1 MSRFSINKQSQ
12 NEVRSLIHRLRS
24 YRLVRN
30 LLIGFILV
38 SICNLLFSSLFYTPK
53 MFRLADEKRELKLKY
68 EILQNRIRSSQ
79 RILDEIRHRDNYV
92 YRPLFSTDTLSIEG
106 IYNPYEEAKYADI
119 NGGSFTPTI
128 REVWKDMDQ
137 LARSL
142 YLQSK
147 SLDELQQLS
156 KDKEK
161 FSTAIPAI
169 WPIDRTTL
177 RAFYPFG
184 ERSRHPI
191 YGTRAMHKGVDLSAN
206 YGAPVFATGDGIV
219 EKVDQGRPQFG
230 YGQQILIDHKFGYK
244 TRYAHLQRMFV
255 KRGQKVQRGQLI
267 GEVGSTG
274 GSTGPHLHY
283 EVLLRNKNVN
293 PINYFNLNMTK
304 EEYRELVKSIRYN
317 ADLESGSGIP
327 ETEQ

>member
-1 MSRFSINKQSQ
+1 MSLFSINKQSQ

-92 YRPLFSTDTLSIEG
+92 YRPLFSSDTLTIEG
-106 IYNPYEEAKYADI
+106 IYNPYEQNKYASI
-119 NGGSFTPTI
+119 AGEEFAPMVTG
-128 REVWKDMDQ
+128 VWLEMDQ

-142 YLQSK
+142 YLESK
-147 SLDELQQLS
+147 SLDELQILS

-169 WPIDRTTL
+169 WPIDRSKM
-177 RAFYPFG
+177 RNKIGAFGY
-184 ERSRHPI
+184 RNHPI
-191 YGTRAMHKGVDLSAN
+191 FRRWQFHSGVDMPGRVGDPI
-206 YGAPVFATGDGIV
+206 YATGDGVV
-219 EKVDQGRPQFG
+219 ESIERSRARRG
-230 YGQQILIDHKFGYK
+230 YGTQILINHGFGYK
-244 TRYAHLQRMFV
+244 TRYAHLNKLHVEKGDTV
-255 KRGQKVQRGQLI
+255 KRGQLI
-267 GEVGSTG
+267 GDMGNTGQST
-274 GSTGPHLHY
+274 SPHLHY
-283 EVLLRNKNVN
+283 EVIYNRTHVN
-293 PINYFNLNMTK
+293 PINYFDKNMSADA
-304 EEYRELVKSIRYN
+304 YKSLMNQIQEATY
-317 ADLESGSGIP
+317 
-327 ETEQ
+327 ETE

>member
-92 YRPLFSTDTLSIEG
+92 YRPLFSSDTLTIEG
-106 IYNPYEEAKYADI
+106 IYNPYEQNKYAAFE
-119 NGGSFTPTI
+119 GEEFSPMVTG
-128 REVWKDMDQ
+128 VWLEMDQ

-142 YLQSK
+142 YLESK
-147 SLDELQQLS
+147 SLDELQILS

-169 WPIDRTTL
+169 WPIDRSKM
-177 RAFYPFG
+177 RNKIGAFGY
-184 ERSRHPI
+184 RNHPI
-191 YGTRAMHKGVDLSAN
+191 FRRWQFHSGVDMPGRVGDPI
-206 YGAPVFATGDGIV
+206 YATGDGVV
-219 EKVDQGRPQFG
+219 ESVERSRARRG
-230 YGQQILIDHKFGYK
+230 YGTQILINHGFGYK
-244 TRYAHLQRMFV
+244 TRYAHLNKLHV
-255 KRGQKVQRGQLI
+255 EKGDTIKRGQLI
-267 GEVGSTG
+267 GDMGNTGQST
-274 GSTGPHLHY
+274 SPHLHY
-283 EVLLRNKNVN
+283 EVIYNRTHVN
-293 PINYFNLNMTK
+293 PINYFDKNMSADA
-304 EEYRELVKSIRYN
+304 YKSLMNQIQEATY
-317 ADLESGSGIP
+317 
-327 ETEQ
+327 ETE

>member
-92 YRPLFSTDTLSIEG
+92 YRPLFSSDTLTIEG
-106 IYNPYEEAKYADI
+106 IYNPYEQNKYAAFE
-119 NGGSFTPTI
+119 GEEFSPMVTG
-128 REVWKDMDQ
+128 VWLEMDQ

-142 YLQSK
+142 YLESK
-147 SLDELQQLS
+147 SLDELQILS

-169 WPIDRTTL
+169 WPIDRSKM
-177 RAFYPFG
+177 RNKIGAFGY
-184 ERSRHPI
+184 RNHPI
-191 YGTRAMHKGVDLSAN
+191 FRRWQFHSGVDMPGRVGDPI
-206 YGAPVFATGDGIV
+206 YATGDGVV
-219 EKVDQGRPQFG
+219 ESIEISRARRG
-230 YGQQILIDHKFGYK
+230 YGTQVLINHGFGYK
-244 TRYAHLQRMFV
+244 TRYAHLNKLHV
-255 KRGQKVQRGQLI
+255 AKGDTIKRGQLI
-267 GEVGSTG
+267 ADMGNTGQST
-274 GSTGPHLHY
+274 SPHLHY
-283 EVLLRNKNVN
+283 EVIYNRTHVN
-293 PINYFNLNMTK
+293 PINYFDKNMSADA
-304 EEYRELVKSIRYN
+304 YKSLMNQIQEATY
-317 ADLESGSGIP
+317 
-327 ETEQ
+327 ETE

>member
-1 MSRFSINKQSQ
+1 MSLFSINKQSQ

-92 YRPLFSTDTLSIEG
+92 YRPLFSSDTLTIEG
-106 IYNPYEEAKYADI
+106 IYNPYEQNKYASI
-119 NGGSFTPTI
+119 AGEEFAPMVTG
-128 REVWKDMDQ
+128 VWLEMDQ

-142 YLQSK
+142 YLESK
-147 SLDELQQLS
+147 SLDELQILS

-169 WPIDRTTL
+169 WPIDRSKM
-177 RAFYPFG
+177 RNKIGAFGY
-184 ERSRHPI
+184 RNHPI
-191 YGTRAMHKGVDLSAN
+191 FRRWQFHSGVDMPGRIGDPI
-206 YGAPVFATGDGIV
+206 YATGDGVV
-219 EKVDQGRPQFG
+219 ESIERSRARRG
-230 YGQQILIDHKFGYK
+230 YGTQVLINHGFGYK
-244 TRYAHLQRMFV
+244 TRYAHLNKLHVEKGDTV
-255 KRGQKVQRGQLI
+255 KRGQLI
-267 GEVGSTG
+267 GDMGNTGQST
-274 GSTGPHLHY
+274 SPHLHY
-283 EVLLRNKNVN
+283 EVIYNRTHVN
-293 PINYFNLNMTK
+293 PINYFDKNMSADA
-304 EEYRELVKSIRYN
+304 YKSLMNQIQEATY
-317 ADLESGSGIP
+317 
-327 ETEQ
+327 ETE

>member
-1 MSRFSINKQSQ
+1 MSLFSINKQSQ

-92 YRPLFSTDTLSIEG
+92 YRPLFSSDTLTIEG
-106 IYNPYEEAKYADI
+106 IYNPYELNKYASLE
-119 NGGSFTPTI
+119 GEEFAPMVTG
-128 REVWKDMDQ
+128 VWLEMDQ

-142 YLQSK
+142 YLESK
-147 SLDELQQLS
+147 SLDELQILS

-169 WPIDRTTL
+169 WPIDRSKM
-177 RAFYPFG
+177 RNKIGAFGY
-184 ERSRHPI
+184 RNHPI
-191 YGTRAMHKGVDLSAN
+191 FRRWQFHSGVDMPGRIGDPI
-206 YGAPVFATGDGIV
+206 YATGDGVVVKMGWQTGYGNTIV
-219 EKVDQGRPQFG
+219 IDHGFG
-230 YGQQILIDHKFGYK
+230 YQTL
-244 TRYAHLQRMFV
+244 YAHLKEFRT
-255 KRGQKVQRGQLI
+255 QRGKRVVR
-267 GEVGSTG
+267 GEVIGGGGNTG
-274 GSTGPHLHY
+274 KSSGPHLHY
-283 EVLLRNKNVN
+283 EVHKDGRVVN
-293 PINYFNLNMTK
+293 PVNFYFK
-304 EEYRELVKSIRYN
+304 
-317 ADLESGSGIP
+317 DLSAEDYDRMIQMAENHGKMMD
-327 ETEQ
+327 